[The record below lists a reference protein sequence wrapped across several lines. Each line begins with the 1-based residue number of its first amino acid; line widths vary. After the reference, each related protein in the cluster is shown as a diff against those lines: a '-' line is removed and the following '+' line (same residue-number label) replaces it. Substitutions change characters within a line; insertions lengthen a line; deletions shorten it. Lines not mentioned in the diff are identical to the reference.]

1 VGSSLLVSMCFVLV
15 VETIPTGDRPASF
28 TDAVRKPSVLTL
40 CWHPLGC
47 RYCCL
52 LVGVRDGL
60 PFPVAPGFIL
70 KTASRGPSERTES
83 ILTHFLL
90 FVCNFCIVVSVI
102 GFVVGVP
109 APFSVF

>member
-15 VETIPTGDRPASF
+15 VETISTGDRPASF
-28 TDAVRKPSVLTL
+28 TNAVRKLSVLTL

-60 PFPVAPGFIL
+60 PLPMAPGFAL
-70 KTASRGPSERTES
+70 ETASCGPPERTR
-83 ILTHFLL
+83 
-90 FVCNFCIVVSVI
+90 VNFD
-102 GFVVGVP
+102 
-109 APFSVF
+109 PFPTIFM